1 MKKRSL
7 LVLTLL
13 IIVFCISTAYSEIQ
27 DEWQTV
33 YVPDVKM
40 SISVPA
46 NYYALT
52 KGMKQVPSALA
63 ALGFTVDYANQMLEQ
78 GNFCV
83 DFVSHDFSSD
93 IVVSKAA
100 GALPSYSGLSEE
112 LYDFLLTTIS
122 ARMEELG
129 VTVHKNYIYKTD
141 EMVYL
146 VTLAEMINENGQVQ
160 YNLQYYTE
168 SNYTGI
174 SVKLVRYG
182 SAITAEE
189 EVLFQKIVDSIVY
202 GEVITDVQ
210 MSEVWYTDPDN
221 GTTFQI
227 PMGWKESAMSNTKEF
242 LQVKYVSDN
251 SGAAI
256 LYGSADAWLAMSEA
270 ERAVCKARGQTAD
283 NYEQELTMED
293 VMDIYGIAAEDI
305 QTVTYGGQNY
315 YRTNVQIGLDVYN
328 IPQNMQ
334 MTQLIAAKGRWLYMF
349 QYMAHQGKPDEMAA
363 FEAVMDTVKLAGNKA
378 EAVDEDVDTA
388 VSNNEEF
395 VDPISGISFAV
406 PVGWDIHIVEQ
417 DKLWIEMELYQTET
431 GPRVGYNCEDVWG
444 DTDQATIEELVSLG
458 YSRSDVDNDFIGIAY
473 QAEFYGLEEKD
484 ISVIKIAGQ
493 EYFVLTVPLSY
504 KVFGIEVT
512 MDALV
517 FECYRDGYCHT
528 FSLGGMKT
536 TDADQKVFME
546 LLNTVSYPQ
555 IDGK

>member
-1 MKKRSL
+1 VKKRSL

-27 DEWQTV
+27 DEWQTI
-33 YVPDVKM
+33 YLPEVKM
-40 SISVPA
+40 SIPVPED
-46 NYYALT
+46 YYALT
-52 KGMKQVPSALA
+52 KGMKQVPAALA
-63 ALGFTVDYANQMLEQ
+63 TLGFTVDTVNQLLEQ
-78 GNFCV
+78 GNYCV
-83 DFVSHDFSSD
+83 DFVSHNLNCD
-93 IVVSKAA
+93 IVVSKAS
-100 GALPSYSGLSEE
+100 GFLPTLAGLSDEMYE
-112 LYDFLLTTIS
+112 YLLTTVNDQ
-122 ARMEELG
+122 MKLLG
-129 VTVHKNYIYKTD
+129 ITVQKNYVYKAGD
-141 EMVYL
+141 MAYL
-146 VTLAEMINENGQVQ
+146 VTLAEMDNANGQRQ

-168 SNYTGI
+168 SDYVGI
-174 SVKLVRYG
+174 GIKFIRYG
-182 SAITAEE
+182 SPITTADED
-189 EVLFQKIVDSIVY
+189 LIKKIVDNISF
-202 GEVITDVQ
+202 GEVISDIQ

-221 GTTFQI
+221 GTTFQL

-251 SGAAI
+251 SGATI

-349 QYMAHQGKPDEMAA
+349 QYMAHQGKPDEIAA

-378 EAVDEDVDTA
+378 EAEDEDVDAA